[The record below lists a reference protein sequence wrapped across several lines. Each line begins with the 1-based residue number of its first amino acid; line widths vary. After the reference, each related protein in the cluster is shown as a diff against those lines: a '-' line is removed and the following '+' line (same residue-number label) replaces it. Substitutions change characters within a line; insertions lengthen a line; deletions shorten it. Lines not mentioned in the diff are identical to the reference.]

1 MAIKIDKPTVVAAA
15 GNKPKLIEE
24 FIGRVNSLTDEVS
37 IARMKSP
44 SGWVEPGQTPEFA
57 EYTVVLQGVLQVRT
71 EQEVFE
77 VGAGQAIIAPAGQ
90 WVQYG
95 TPGPEG
101 AQYIAVCL
109 PAFRPETVHRD
120 DVAES

>member
-1 MAIKIDKPTVVAAA
+1 MAIKIDEPTIVAAL

-24 FIGRVNSLTDEVS
+24 FIGRVNSQTDEVS

-44 SGWVEPGQTPEFA
+44 SGWVEPGQAPEFT
-57 EYTVVLQGVLQVRT
+57 EYTVVLQGMLQVRT

-77 VGAGQAIIAPAGQ
+77 VGAGQAIIVPAGQ

-101 AQYIAVCL
+101 DQYIAVCL
-109 PAFRPETVHRD
+109 PAFRPETVHRAE
-120 DVAES
+120 VAE